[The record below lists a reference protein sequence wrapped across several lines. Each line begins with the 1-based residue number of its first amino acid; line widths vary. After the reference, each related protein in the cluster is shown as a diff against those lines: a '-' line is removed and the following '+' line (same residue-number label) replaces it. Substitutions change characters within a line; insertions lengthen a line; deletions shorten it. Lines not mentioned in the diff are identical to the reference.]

1 MVWFFKK
8 KRESEIS
15 YQKEIAL
22 IHDNLK
28 DSFLR
33 IKQDIKIMKDWISHL
48 NDRDN
53 IQVQELKELQS
64 RVEGM
69 NEVVSYTFL
78 SQQKETE
85 KEVQRQKSIPEV
97 STVFSPPAERSFDL
111 VEELTDTQK
120 SMFYRAGLLL
130 KESGQEWLALKSLA
144 SDLYPEREYDQVRS
158 TTSEYVN
165 VLVDNGLLDKKRRG
179 KHTLVSLTKK
189 GDHFFKQIP
198 PDAVKRDEIKEVRKK
213 QKF

>member
-1 MVWFFKK
+1 
-8 KRESEIS
+8 
-15 YQKEIAL
+15 
-22 IHDNLK
+22 
-28 DSFLR
+28 
-33 IKQDIKIMKDWISHL
+33 
-48 NDRDN
+48 
-53 IQVQELKELQS
+53 
-64 RVEGM
+64 M
-69 NEVVSYTFL
+69 NEVVSYAFL

-85 KEVQRQKSIPEV
+85 KEVQQQKIIPEV
-97 STVFSPPAERSFDL
+97 STVFSPGERERNFDL

-130 KESGQEWLALKSLA
+130 QESGQEWIALKSLA

-179 KHTLVSLTKK
+179 KHTLISLTKK
-189 GDHFFKQIP
+189 GNHFFKQIP
-198 PDAVKRDEIKEVRKK
+198 PDAVKKEEIKEVRKK